1 MLFGK
6 KLLLFAITL
15 NGHMSYLSVKNA
27 LCHEPQHFEPANAKP
42 TLNAEQQLS
51 KSYTIQ

>member
-1 MLFGK
+1 MWFGK

-15 NGHMSYLSVKNA
+15 NGHMCYQSVQNV
-27 LCHEPQHFEPANAKP
+27 LCRKPQHFEPANAKP

-51 KSYTIQ
+51 QSYTIQ